1 MTWKTYRDGEAIFRE
16 GETSEAAFLI
26 VSGEVDVVKGYETNH
41 AKTIATIGAGEYV
54 GEMGVVDAKPRS
66 ATAIAKG
73 PTVCEPVTEA
83 QFMEL
88 ILQNPEE
95 AMGLIKVLFERLRA
109 ASDKLAELGEPL
121 SY

>member
-1 MTWKTYRDGEAIFRE
+1 MTWKTYQDGETIFRE

-26 VSGEVDVVKGYETNH
+26 VSGEVDVVKGFETNH
-41 AKTIATIGAGEYV
+41 ARSIATIGAGEYV
-54 GEMGVVDAKPRS
+54 GEMGLVDSKPRS

-73 PTVCEPVTEA
+73 ATVCEPVTQE

-95 AMGLIKVLFERLRA
+95 AIGLIKILFERLRA
-109 ASDKLAELGEPL
+109 ASDKLAELGEPMG
-121 SY
+121 Y